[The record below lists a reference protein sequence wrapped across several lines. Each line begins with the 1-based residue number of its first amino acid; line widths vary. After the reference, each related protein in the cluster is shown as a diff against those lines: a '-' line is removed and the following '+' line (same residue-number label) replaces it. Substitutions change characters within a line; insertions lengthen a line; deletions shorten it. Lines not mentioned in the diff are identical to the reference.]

1 VEKQKKNTEVTVEV
15 GTEVTVE
22 VGTEDDMVV
31 TGMKGA
37 E

>member
-15 GTEVTVE
+15 GTEVT
-22 VGTEDDMVV
+22 EDDMVV
-31 TGMKGA
+31 TDM

>member
-15 GTEVTVE
+15 GTEVT
-22 VGTEDDMVV
+22 EDDMVV
-31 TGMKGA
+31 TDMEGA

>member
-15 GTEVTVE
+15 GTEVTV
-22 VGTEDDMVV
+22 DDMVV
-31 TGMKGA
+31 TDMEGA

>member
-15 GTEVTVE
+15 GTEVT
-22 VGTEDDMVV
+22 EDDMVV
-31 TGMKGA
+31 TEDDM